1 MQWFGIDLPLSC
13 SVHRMELVCL
23 CYTFVRVKGF
33 DCYPIARDFWVS
45 KLENFGIFL
54 LVTHLGTLIKGLVFD
69 RITC

>member
-23 CYTFVRVKGF
+23 CCMFVRVKGF

-45 KLENFGIFL
+45 KLEILGCFGFGSYTVGILDKRFG
-54 LVTHLGTLIKGLVFD
+54 V
-69 RITC
+69 